1 MSNKIEKVVEVKVVA
16 DNSGELKKLNND
28 LNKLDK
34 SFDSSTKNV
43 KKFDEA
49 NVKSRKGVLENGGAM
64 GLLGAATGGLAMD
77 FKDAV
82 EAIELTGVSLK
93 GLRGAIIATGIG
105 ALAIVVLELVTNWDK
120 WIGVI
125 DGSTA
130 AMDKLNN
137 SIEDYK
143 NFQET
148 MSIGN
153 EENIAQQEEFIKLRK
168 AQGASIEELTKLENS
183 LSEQRYQATEL
194 ALYGIE
200 GQKKGLFDL
209 RTEALLTQRSFS
221 EGSKKYEEMQVK
233 INDINKQINEQTKIR
248 SASKNEPAIRA
259 AENEAAALEKLRQK
273 REQASKERE
282 NQLKALENFENKM
295 LTDIANLNAKSEAD
309 KLKILKDG
317 EQKQLDAIKLSNA
330 EKVKAQE
337 LLNEK
342 YKLLA
347 IKGEEDRAKAAKA
360 IIEKY
365 EREIAELR
373 DKSGKTALIN
383 KEADEL
389 KILQDSYDK
398 KLLNAEEFE
407 KAKILLA
414 EKYAEIAAQKERER
428 QTKVDDIVN
437 EYTDKKKELEIENE
451 EDQNKKAELKYEL
464 EIEQQEEE
472 EAKKLKELEDLKAS
486 EDEKKAITDYY
497 DALAIQSQKTRD
509 EIVAANKEAQ
519 LQSNL
524 ENLSAILSIGGKKF
538 EKIQKAL
545 AIAEVVRDTIRSVNA
560 ATGNEIKVPAFIGTI
575 PNPVKPASV
584 VSTILGIGGAIAKG
598 AASIA
603 AITSGSKSVSGGGN
617 SPGDGGGGAPVTPQ
631 ANFNIVGQSNTNLLA
646 DTIANRQQQ
655 PVEAFVVGNSVT
667 KQQEL
672 DRNKIA
678 NSTFL

>member
-1 MSNKIEKVVEVKVVA
+1 MSSKIEKVVEVKVVA

-34 SFDSSTKNV
+34 SFDNSTKNV
-43 KKFDEA
+43 KKFDDA

-93 GLRGAIIATGIG
+93 GLRGAIISTGIG
-105 ALAIVVLELVTNWDK
+105 ALAIVLLELVTNWDK
-120 WIGVI
+120 WVGVI

-130 AMDKLNN
+130 
-137 SIEDYK
+137 S
-143 NFQET
+143 
-148 MSIGN
+148 
-153 EENIAQQEEFIKLRK
+153 
-168 AQGASIEELTKLENS
+168 
-183 LSEQRYQATEL
+183 
-194 ALYGIE
+194 
-200 GQKKGLFDL
+200 
-209 RTEALLTQRSFS
+209 
-221 EGSKKYEEMQVK
+221 
-233 INDINKQINEQTKIR
+233 
-248 SASKNEPAIRA
+248 
-259 AENEAAALEKLRQK
+259 LEKLNFELDILNNKNKKVNASNQLSIDLFNARGASAQKIYEAEIKYQDDLIKGNEKLIDKQKQIMLTAKAGSDEYKAAHDEIARLDDENFAAFDKKLVLKASNEKRILDEAADKEKQRIEDLRKK
-273 REQASKERE
+273 REDADRKIEQSRKQLSDFESKLI
-282 NQLKALENFENKM
+282 N
-295 LTDIANLNAKSEAD
+295 DIANLNAKTEAD
-309 KLKILKDG
+309 KLEILKKG
-317 EQKQLDAIKLSNA
+317 EQKQLKEINLSNA

-342 YKLLA
+342 YRILA

-360 IIEKY
+360 VIEKY

-373 DKSGKTALIN
+373 DKTGATALKN

-398 KLLNAEEFE
+398 KLLTAEDFE

-414 EKYAEIAAQKERER
+414 DKYAEIARQKEIDR

-437 EYTDKKKELEIENE
+437 EYNDKKKELEIANE
-451 EDQNKKAELKYEL
+451 DDKAKKAELQYEFD
-464 EIEQQEEE
+464 IKQQEEE

-497 DALAIQSQKTRD
+497 DTLAIESQKTRD
-509 EIVAANKEAQ
+509 EIVAANKEEQ

-560 ATGNEIKVPAFIGTI
+560 ATGNEIKVPAFIGTF
-575 PNPVKPASV
+575 PNTVKPASM
-584 VSTILGIGGAIAKG
+584 VSTMLGIGGAIAKG

-603 AITSGSKSVSGGGN
+603 AITSGSKSIS
-617 SPGDGGGGAPVTPQ
+617 GGGGAGGAGGGASVTPQ
-631 ANFNIVGQSNTNLLA
+631 ANFNIVGQSNTNILA
-646 DTIANRQQQ
+646 DTIANKQQQ

-672 DRNKIA
+672 DRNKIQ

>member
-1 MSNKIEKVVEVKVVA
+1 MSSKIEKVVEVKVVA
-16 DNSGELKKLNND
+16 DNSGEIKKLNDN

-34 SFDSSTKNV
+34 SFDNSTKNV
-43 KKFDEA
+43 KKFDDA

-130 AMDKLNN
+130 AMDRLND
-137 SIEDYK
+137 SMEDYK
-143 NFQET
+143 NFQEVV
-148 MSIGN
+148 SIGN
-153 EENIAQQEEFIKLRK
+153 EENIVNMEEHIKLRK
-168 AQGASIEELTKLENS
+168 AQGASIEELTKLEND
-183 LSEQRYQATEL
+183 LSNTRFQATQL

-200 GQKKGLFDL
+200 GQQAGLFDL
-209 RTEALLTQRSFS
+209 RTEALIAQREFS
-221 EGSKKYEEMQVK
+221 EGSKKYNEIQK
-233 INDINKQINEQTKIR
+233 NINDINKQINEQTKIR
-248 SASKNEPAIRA
+248 AQSRNEPAIRQ
-259 AENEAAALEKLRQK
+259 AEQEAAALEKLRQK
-273 REQASKERE
+273 REQSAKERE

-398 KLLNAEEFE
+398 KLLTAEDFE

-414 EKYAEIAAQKERER
+414 DKYAEIARQKEIER

-437 EYTDKKKELEIENE
+437 EYNDKKKELEIANE
-451 EDQNKKAELKYEL
+451 DDKAKKAELQYEFD
-464 EIEQQEEE
+464 IEQQEEE

-509 EIVAANKEAQ
+509 EIVAANKEEQ

-617 SPGDGGGGAPVTPQ
+617 PPGDGGGGAPVTPQ

>member
-1 MSNKIEKVVEVKVVA
+1 MSDKIEKVVEVKVVA

-34 SFDSSTKNV
+34 SFDNSTKNV
-43 KKFDEA
+43 KKFDDA

-130 AMDKLNN
+130 AMDRLND

-168 AQGASIEELTKLENS
+168 AQGASIEELTKLENT
-183 LSEQRYQATEL
+183 LSEQRYQSTEL

-209 RTEALLTQRSFS
+209 RTEALMTQRSFS
-221 EGSKKYEEMQVK
+221 EGSKKYEEIQEK
-233 INDINKQINEQTKIR
+233 INEINKQINEQTKIR
-248 SASKNEPAIRA
+248 SQSRNEPAIRA
-259 AENEAAALEKLRQK
+259 AEQEQAALEKLRQQ
-273 REQASKERE
+273 REQNAKERE

-295 LTDIANLNAKSEAD
+295 LTDIANLNAKTEED

-317 EQKQLDAIKLSNA
+317 EQKQLNAIKLSNA

-342 YKLLA
+342 YRLLA
-347 IKGEEDRAKAAKA
+347 IKGEEDRAKDAKA
-360 IIEKY
+360 VIEKY

-373 DKSGKTALIN
+373 DKSGKTALAN

-389 KILQDSYDK
+389 KILQDSYNK
-398 KLLNAEEFE
+398 KLLTAEEFE
-407 KAKILLA
+407 KAKVLLA
-414 EKYAEIAAQKERER
+414 EKYAEIARQKEIER
-428 QTKVDDIVN
+428 QNKIDEIVN
-437 EYTDKKKELEIENE
+437 DYTDKKKELEIANE
-451 EDQNKKAELKYEL
+451 EDKTKKADMQL
-464 EIEQQEEE
+464 EFDLEQQEEE
-472 EAKKLKELEDLKAS
+472 EAKKLKELEDLKAG
-486 EDEKKAITDYY
+486 EEEKKAVTDYY

-509 EIVAANKEAQ
+509 EIVAANKEEQ

-524 ENLSAILSIGGKKF
+524 DNLSAILSIGGKKF

-584 VSTILGIGGAIAKG
+584 LSTVLGIGGAIAKG

-603 AITSGSKSVSGGGN
+603 AITSGSKSVGGGGPN
-617 SPGDGGGGAPVTPQ
+617 PGDTGGGAPPTPQ

-667 KQQEL
+667 RQQEL
-672 DRNKIA
+672 DRNKIQ